1 MRKGHLWNPYP
12 PPTAPGGV
20 QCPAVKGRLTYSLHM
35 HMCIGGTLADAA
47 EAAGIGAKSTESME
61 GLAGR
66 SNYVPVANMRG
77 TPDPGAAAVAEVFLA
92 LAEAFR

>member
-1 MRKGHLWNPYP
+1 M
-12 PPTAPGGV
+12 
-20 QCPAVKGRLTYSLHM
+20 Q
-35 HMCIGGTLADAA
+35 MCIGGTLVEAA